1 MSFVLLSKKSN
12 QTVTVS
18 LAGHIELVVFTS
30 TSSVDNRLN
39 PALHCKGNA
48 TVTSDGFV
56 DKMTAMAVLN
66 VPSARSYH
74 SRRPRARFLTLMD
87 WEKQLSGQGAKT
99 SWESVDLAKRHS
111 HRRNSLVS

>member
-18 LAGHIELVVFTS
+18 LGGHIELVVSTF

-39 PALHCKGNA
+39 LALNRKGNA

-56 DKMTAMAVLN
+56 DKNRNGCVECTFSEAISQQKAEGAV
-66 VPSARSYH
+66 SH
-74 SRRPRARFLTLMD
+74 SDGLG
-87 WEKQLSGQGAKT
+87 KQLSGQGART
-99 SWESVDLAKRHS
+99 SWESVDLAKRHW
-111 HRRNSLVS
+111 HRSNSLVS